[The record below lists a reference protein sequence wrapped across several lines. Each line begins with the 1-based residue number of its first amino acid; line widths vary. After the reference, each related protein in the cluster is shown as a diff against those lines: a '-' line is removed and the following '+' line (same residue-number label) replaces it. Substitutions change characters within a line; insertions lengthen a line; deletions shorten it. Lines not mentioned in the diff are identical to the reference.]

1 MAWRLLGAN
10 TAKPLSKPGISIIR
24 TNAGILLI
32 DHSLVTKLIEILNEI
47 HTFLFKKTH
56 FKMSSGKWHPLCLG
70 LKMLSLIYTL

>member
-10 TAKPLSKPGISIIR
+10 TAKPLSKPGIAIIR

-32 DHSLVTKLIEILNEI
+32 DHSLVTKLIEIWNEI
-47 HTFLFKKTH
+47 QTFLFKKTH
-56 FKMSSGKWHPLCLG
+56 FKMSGKWHPFCLG